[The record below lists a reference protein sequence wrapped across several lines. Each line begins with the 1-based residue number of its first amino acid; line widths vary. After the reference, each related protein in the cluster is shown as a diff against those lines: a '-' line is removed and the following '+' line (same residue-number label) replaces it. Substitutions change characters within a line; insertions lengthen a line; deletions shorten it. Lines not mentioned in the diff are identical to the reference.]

1 MKRISVRCGSDGV
14 LRNLL
19 EQHPGVDLQP
29 EVSSELLEFWQD
41 DWHRKLVDHAATE
54 APFGLIELMDNNPL
68 VCADV
73 VRIPNPAAT
82 MALIALGPILRAG
95 IVRESPAIIAS
106 FPIDD
111 DAVTEA
117 LTTVGWEAGAAVTS
131 GDVDLGSVRGLN
143 AIASIHTP
151 AHLSDLDDIYEEA
164 YGRSF
169 FVRRDE
175 DSAWTPQIA
184 EKRPYAFYRLRV
196 TPGEEVS
203 LLTIQTFA
211 DLHGKLGAS
220 QIVHTM
226 NVMAGFEETLGV
238 A

>member
-1 MKRISVRCGSDGV
+1 M
-14 LRNLL
+14 LRQQLT
-19 EQHPGVDLQP
+19 EHPGVELIDG
-29 EVSSELLEFWQD
+29 VSSAVLEFWQG
-41 DWHRKLVDHAATE
+41 DWHRQIVDQSADD

-68 VCADV
+68 VCADR
-73 VRIPNPAAT
+73 VRVPKPSAT
-82 MALIALGPILRAG
+82 LALVALGPILRAG
-95 IVRESPAIIAS
+95 IVRESPALIAS
-106 FPIDD
+106 FPVA
-111 DAVTEA
+111 DAEVNEA
-117 LTTVGWEAGAAVTS
+117 LGTLGWDLGAAITS

-151 AHLSDLDDIYEEA
+151 AKLSDLDDIYEEA

-175 DSAWTPQIA
+175 DSEWFPPIA
-184 EKRPYAFYRLRV
+184 EGKPHALFRLRV

-203 LLTIQTFA
+203 LLTIQTLA
-211 DLHGKLGAS
+211 DIHGKLGTG
-220 QIVHTM
+220 QIIHTL